1 MAKDKLKLGFYWAAS
16 CGGCEIAVLDIN
28 EKILDLVK
36 IADIVFWPVAMDVKY
51 KDVEAMPDKYIDICF
66 FNGSVRTEEQEHM
79 AKLLRQK
86 SKTLVAFGSCAQEG
100 CIPGLANLYDRKEIF
115 KKVYQESKSIA
126 NPKRVEPQTKFEAR
140 EGVLKLPEF
149 YDTVKTLDQT
159 VEVDYYLPG
168 CPPPVKLI
176 ANAVEAIANNKLPPK
191 GSVLAPLKSVCDE
204 CPRKK
209 DNKKISKIYRV
220 HEKIPEP
227 EKCLLEQGII
237 CMGPATRSG
246 CGAQCLNVDMPCT
259 GCGGPCPNSPE
270 QGAAMISAVAS
281 ILGLEGE
288 TEHYTQEDIDN
299 LMNQIKDPVGTFY
312 MYSLPSSILRR
323 KVMQQ

>member
-1 MAKDKLKLGFYWAAS
+1 MAEKLKLGFYWAAS

-51 KDVEAMPDKYIDICF
+51 KDVEAMPDKYMDICF
-66 FNGSVRTEEQEHM
+66 FNGSVRSEEQEHM

-86 SKTLVAFGSCAQEG
+86 AKVLVAFGSCAQEG
-100 CIPGLANLYDRKEIF
+100 CIPGLANLHDRKEIF
-115 KKVYQESKSIA
+115 SKVYLESKSIA
-126 NPKRVEPQTKFEAR
+126 NPKRVEPKTRFEAK

-176 ANAVEAIANNKLPPK
+176 LNAVDAIAKNELPPK

-209 DNKKISKIYRV
+209 ENKRISKIYRV
-220 HEKIPEP
+220 HEKVPEP

-246 CGAQCLNVDMPCT
+246 CGAQCLTVDMPCT

-270 QGAAMISAVAS
+270 QGAAMIGALAS

-288 TEHYTQEDIDN
+288 TEHYTQEDVDN
-299 LMNQIKDPVGTFY
+299 LMNQIKDPLGTFY

-323 KVMQQ
+323 KVMGQ